1 MMIKIIT
8 WILDILRYSCSV
20 IYFQTN
26 NFTDLSL
33 KTDKIVLVDL
43 YVTEFL
49 G

>member
-1 MMIKIIT
+1 M
-8 WILDILRYSCSV
+8 
-20 IYFQTN
+20 YFQTN